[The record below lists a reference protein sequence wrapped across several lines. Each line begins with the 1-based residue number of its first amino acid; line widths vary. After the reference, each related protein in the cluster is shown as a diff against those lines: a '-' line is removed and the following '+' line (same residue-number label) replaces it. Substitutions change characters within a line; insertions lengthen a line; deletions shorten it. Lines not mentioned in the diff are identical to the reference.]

1 VSNLRITSVK
11 TILTAPGGIDLAV
24 VKVETNQPG
33 LYGLGCATFT
43 QRIHA
48 VKTAIDDYMAPFLI
62 GKDPSRI
69 EDIWQSA
76 CVSGYWR
83 SGPIMNNA
91 LSGVDMA
98 LWDILGKV
106 AGLPVYKLLGG
117 QCRDGIALYC
127 HTDGSDEFEVED
139 NIRARMEEGYQYV
152 RCQMGMYG
160 GAGTDDLKLIA
171 TQLARAKNIQPKRSP
186 RGSTPGIYF
195 DPDAYVKSVPRLF
208 EHLRNK
214 LGFGIE
220 FIHDVHERV
229 TPIAAVQLAK
239 TLEPYQLFYLED
251 PVAPENIDWL
261 KMLRQ
266 QSSTP
271 ISMGEL
277 FTNVNDWKPLI
288 TNNLIDYIRCH
299 VSTIGGITPAK
310 KLATLSE
317 IHGVRTAWHGP
328 GDISPVGVAANLH
341 LDMSVTNFGIQEY
354 TPMNDSL
361 REVFSGCPE
370 IERGYAYLSDRPGL
384 GIDIDEQKAA
394 QYPCIGG
401 IPSWTLARTPD
412 GTASRP

>member
-1 VSNLRITSVK
+1 VSDLRITGVK

-24 VKVETNQPG
+24 VKIETNQPG

-43 QRIHA
+43 QRIYA
-48 VKTAIDDYMAPFLI
+48 VKTAVDEYMAPFLL
-62 GKDPSRI
+62 GKDPLRI

-98 LWDILGKV
+98 LWDIKGKV
-106 AGLPVYKLLGG
+106 AGLPVYDLLGG
-117 QCRDGIALYC
+117 KCRDGIPLYR
-127 HTDGSDEFEVED
+127 HTDGADEVQVED
-139 NIRARMEEGYQYV
+139 NIRAMMEEGYQYV

-160 GAGTDDLKLIA
+160 GAGTDDMKLIA
-171 TQLARAKNIQPKRSP
+171 TQLARAKNIQPKRPP
-186 RGSTPGIYF
+186 RESTPGIYF
-195 DPDAYVKSVPRLF
+195 DPEAYVKSLPRLF
-208 EHLRNK
+208 DHLRNK

-239 TLEPYQLFYLED
+239 TMEQFQLFYLED

-261 KMLRQ
+261 SMLRH

-271 ISMGEL
+271 IAMGEL
-277 FTNVNDWKPLI
+277 FTSVNDWRPLI
-288 TNNLIDYIRCH
+288 SNHLIDYIRCH
-299 VSTIGGITPAK
+299 VSCIGGITPAR
-310 KLATLSE
+310 KLAAFSE

-328 GDISPVGVAANLH
+328 GDISPVGVAANMH
-341 LDMSVTNFGIQEY
+341 IDMSITNFGIQEY
-354 TPMNDSL
+354 TPVNDAL
-361 REVFSGCPE
+361 RDVFPGCPE
-370 IERGYAYLSDRPGL
+370 IDHGYAYLSGRPGL
-384 GIDIDEQKAA
+384 GVDIDEAKAA
-394 QYPCIGG
+394 RYPCNGG
-401 IPSWTLARTPD
+401 IPSWTMARTSD

>member
-1 VSNLRITSVK
+1 MENLKITNVK

-43 QRIHA
+43 QRIFA
-48 VKTAIDDYMAPFLI
+48 VKTAIDEYMAPFLI
-62 GKDPSRI
+62 GKDPARI

-98 LWDILGKV
+98 LWDIKGKV
-106 AGLPVYKLLGG
+106 AGLPVYDLLGG
-117 QCRDGIALYC
+117 KCRDGIPLYR
-127 HTDGSDEFEVED
+127 HTDGGDEFEVED
-139 NIRARMEEGYQYV
+139 NIRAMMEEGYQHV

-160 GAGTDDLKLIA
+160 GAGTEDLKLIA
-171 TQLARAKNIQPKRSP
+171 TRLERAKNILPKRSP
-186 RGSTPGIYF
+186 RASTPGIYF

-229 TPIAAVQLAK
+229 APIAAIHLAK
-239 TLEPYQLFYLED
+239 TLEQYELFYLED
-251 PVAPENIDWL
+251 PVAPENIEWL
-261 KMLRQ
+261 KMLRA

-271 ISMGEL
+271 IAMGEL
-277 FTNVNDWKPLI
+277 FTHINEWRPLI
-288 TNNLIDYIRCH
+288 TNNLIDFIRCH

-317 IHGVRTAWHGP
+317 LHGVRTAWHGP
-328 GDISPVGVAANLH
+328 GDISPIGVAANLH
-341 LDMSVTNFGIQEY
+341 LDLSVTNLGIQEY
-354 TPMNDSL
+354 TPINEAL
-361 REVFSGCPE
+361 RDVFPGCHEVDK
-370 IERGYAYLSDRPGL
+370 GYAYVSDKPGL
-384 GIDIDEQKAA
+384 GVDIDEDKARL
-394 QYPCIGG
+394 YPCAGG
-401 IPSWTLARTPD
+401 LPSWTLARTPD
-412 GTASRP
+412 GSAARP